1 MILLVTQPLRSIRA
15 RLGWGEGAVMST
27 EVEGLALGLLTMAL
41 SRSPLPPLPHPEDA
55 SVDEDI
61 GVSALKA
68 KGCCVQ
74 WQLPMPIKRWMLTS

>member
-1 MILLVTQPLRSIRA
+1 MR
-15 RLGWGEGAVMST
+15 T

-41 SRSPLPPLPHPEDA
+41 SRSPVPPLPHPEDA

-74 WQLPMPIKRWMLTS
+74 WQLPMPISTGCSRPDSSCQNEQEVAVDRP